1 MKFRLKEMSLIVVFA
16 ALYAAAVIVLAPIS
30 FGLWQVRVADALL
43 PLSMIFGIPCALGLS
58 LGCIIGNVY
67 GGLGPIDI
75 VGGSIA
81 NFIACFIAY
90 EIGRRGGVTARFL
103 GSLAET
109 AIITVIVGGYLSYL
123 LGVPME
129 LSITGVLLGSVIAI
143 NLMGFALEEIL
154 RRVYAPTVRR

>member
-1 MKFRLKEMSLIVVFA
+1 MSLTVVFA

-30 FGLWQVRVADALL
+30 FGLWQVRIADALL

-81 NFIACFIAY
+81 NFIACIIAY
-90 EIGRRGGVTARFL
+90 EIGRRGGVAARFL
-103 GSLAET
+103 GSLTET
-109 AIITVIVGGYLSYL
+109 VIITVIVGGYLSYL
-123 LGVPME
+123 LDVPIE
-129 LSITGVLLGSVIAI
+129 LSIIGVLLGSVIAI
-143 NLMGFALEEIL
+143 NLVGFALEEIL
-154 RRVYAPTVRR
+154 RRVYASQIRR